1 MPTEYFE
8 ARERALLGQR
18 YETLYAA
25 PSDSAARG
33 VTVSALR
40 TTPGTFAAKADM
52 ALEPSPFCK
61 AAFVVRE
68 ETFKPGRHPY
78 HHAGVFYSQ
87 EPSAA
92 SAAPLLGVKPG
103 MRVLD
108 LCAAP
113 GGKSSQLAAA
123 LQGQGLL
130 VSNEYVAARA
140 DILKSN
146 LERMGVPNA
155 VILNEAPA
163 RIAEALPEFF
173 DRVLVDAPCSGEG
186 MFRKEAVAVTQHS
199 EALVKQC
206 AELGAQILD
215 CAAAVLAPG
224 GQLVYSTCTFA
235 PEEDEGQVAAF
246 LQRHPEFTLA
256 DALGNV
262 DYTFGSEGEA
272 NRTGGL
278 PLDVTRVRRVWPCQG
293 GEGHFMA
300 RLVKAGTPRALPAPG
315 EYSPEEQLWPEYP
328 HSGRRGRGSHPGPE
342 SGSLAGVCGP
352 VLPGAGPAPGGGAW
366 RRGAAACAVPPDH
379 APCAAGRRVCGQCA
393 ERPFCAGAPPLY
405 SVRCPV
411 HQPGGADADRP
422 PHRGISLGPG
432 DRGPRRR
439 RWLVL
444 RDRGWLAPG
453 RRQSVRRAGEKP
465 LPQGAA
471 PVVTLFFDKNRPDKA

>member
-278 PLDVTRVRRVWPCQG
+278 PLDVTRVCRLPASTAPKSSSGWRRQPRRAKRPAKARESPQRALTRPMPAVPGGKLPAAATRPCRAGIPALGTPGQGKPPRPRVWQPGRSLRPGTSRRWPSARRWC
-293 GEGHFMA
+293 MA
-300 RLVKAGTPRALPAPG
+300 AGCCCLCRSPRPRSMCCGQAC
-315 EYSPEEQLWPEYP
+315 LW
-328 HSGRRGRGSHPGPE
+328 
-342 SGSLAGVCGP
+342 
-352 VLPGAGPAPGGGAW
+352 
-366 RRGAAACAVPPDH
+366 AACRKAVLYRSTTSLQRS
-379 APCAAGRRVCGQCA
+379 APSAPTGR
-393 ERPFCAGAPPLY
+393 
-405 SVRCPV
+405 S
-411 HQPGGADADRP
+411 
-422 PHRGISLGPG
+422 
-432 DRGPRRR
+432 
-439 RWLVL
+439 
-444 RDRGWLAPG
+444 
-453 RRQSVRRAGEKP
+453 
-465 LPQGAA
+465 
-471 PVVTLFFDKNRPDKA
+471 